1 MATGALKGSKPVA
14 RLWVLAPPH
23 RALSATARLSD
34 ATVVGYVAIDGDGQ
48 VRAGDV
54 SVALLPRAQR
64 LDLVF
69 DAGDVF
75 ECTVAAPKLSE
86 AKLRLA
92 LPNLVEDRL
101 LADPAQCHIAYLPPA
116 RGADRTAALPVA
128 AVDRGL
134 LTLLLDVLSGA
145 GERPRAAYSAIYLL
159 PPPSAGALAVFA
171 ARGRL
176 TVRTGAHEGVAC
188 DLDDTGEPPA
198 ALRLALRNSGGQRVL
213 AYGPQAQRLLAM
225 SQALGVPVELASQ
238 PLDAA
243 ASEQAINL
251 LQGSFARG
259 GVMES
264 SRRRASWR
272 TLKAPLIWAA
282 VAAAVYVAGM
292 NGYWLRL
299 NAEAADL
306 RGRMA
311 TAFRGAFA
319 DAEMVDPILQTQ
331 RELARLR
338 ARAGQSSPDDFTA
351 LNAQAALLLANAPAG
366 IVAAVEYRDG
376 VLRLKF
382 KSPPDAALQNQL
394 RAQAVQQGL
403 QVRFDP
409 DGTVQLAAAGG

>member
-1 MATGALKGSKPVA
+1 LKGGKPAA

-23 RALSATARLSD
+23 RALAATARLSD

-48 VRAGDV
+48 ARSGEV
-54 SVALLPRAQR
+54 SIALLPRAQR

-75 ECTVAAPKLSE
+75 QTEVAAPRLSE

-92 LPNLVEDRL
+92 LPHLIEDRL
-101 LADPAQCHIAYLPPA
+101 LAEPSQCHIAYLPPA
-116 RGADRTAALPVA
+116 RGGQRPAALPVA
-128 AVDRGL
+128 AIDRGL
-134 LTLLLDVLSGA
+134 LTLLLDVLAGA

-159 PPPSAGALAVFA
+159 PLPSAEALPVYA

-176 TVRTGAHEGVAC
+176 TVRTGRHEGVAC
-188 DLDDTGEPPA
+188 DLDEAGAPPA
-198 ALRLALRNSGGQRVL
+198 ALRLALRSAGSQRVR

-225 SQALGVPVELASQ
+225 SEALGVPVELAAQ
-238 PLDAA
+238 PLDAS

-259 GVMES
+259 GVVES

-272 TLKAPLIWAA
+272 ALRAPLLWAA
-282 VAAAVYVAGM
+282 VAAAVYIAGM
-292 NGYWLRL
+292 NGYWLKL
-299 NAEAADL
+299 DAEAADL
-306 RGRMA
+306 RQRMA
-311 TAFRGAFA
+311 AAFRGAFP
-319 DAEMVDPILQTQ
+319 DAELVDPILQTQ

-351 LNAQAALLLANAPAG
+351 LNAQAALLLAGAPVG

-376 VLRLKF
+376 TLRLKF

-409 DGTVQLAAAGG
+409 DGTAHLAVSGG

>member
-1 MATGALKGSKPVA
+1 MATGALKGGKPVA

-23 RALSATARLSD
+23 RALAATARLSD

-101 LADPAQCHIAYLPPA
+101 LADPTQCHIAYLPPA
-116 RGADRTAALPVA
+116 RGADRAALPVA
-128 AVDRGL
+128 AIDRGL

-145 GERPRAAYSAIYLL
+145 GERPRAAYSAIHLL
-159 PPPSAGALAVFA
+159 PLPSAEALPVFA

-176 TVRTGAHEGVAC
+176 TVRTGPHEGVAC
-188 DLDDTGEPPA
+188 DLDDSGEPPA
-198 ALRLALRNSGGQRVL
+198 ALRLALRSSRSQRL
-213 AYGPQAQRLLAM
+213 RAFGPQAQRLLAM
-225 SQALGVPVELASQ
+225 SPALGVPVEVAPQ

-259 GVMES
+259 GVIES

-272 TLKAPLIWAA
+272 TLKAPLVWAA
-282 VAAAVYVAGM
+282 VAAAVFIAGM
-292 NGYWLRL
+292 NGYWLKL

-306 RGRMA
+306 RNRMA

-351 LNAQAALLLANAPAG
+351 LNAQAALLLATAPVG
-366 IVAAVEYRDG
+366 IVAAIEYRDG
-376 VLRLKF
+376 TLRLKF

-409 DGTVQLAAAGG
+409 DGSARVAAAGG